1 MYRPERL
8 SPLLVWVN
16 YHCICCA
23 LSSISVFTQTLSSE
37 PDECKQLPS
46 SYHNLDVQEIAQLS
60 YFQNK
65 MPAKTLKNVPP
76 SLFPFLMTVLS
87 FQMLGPKSL
96 GSSLILFFLSLSKLL
111 LLTIYKSLA
120 NGIGSRSVMYNVCVC
135 VYMYEATVAR
145 YFQSC
150 RVNLPSSTTQIFA
163 VAFLLF
169 FLLLSLCPCSH
180 LCGQS
185 DLKKM

>member
-1 MYRPERL
+1 
-8 SPLLVWVN
+8 
-16 YHCICCA
+16 
-23 LSSISVFTQTLSSE
+23 
-37 PDECKQLPS
+37 
-46 SYHNLDVQEIAQLS
+46 
-60 YFQNK
+60 
-65 MPAKTLKNVPP
+65 MPANTLKNVPP
-76 SLFPFLMTVLS
+76 SFFPFLMAVLS

-96 GSSLILFFLSLSKLL
+96 QSSLILFFLALSKLL

-120 NGIGSRSVMYNVCVC
+120 NGIGSRSVIYNVCVC
-135 VYMYEATVAR
+135 VCVCVCVYEATVSH

-150 RVNLPSSTTQIFA
+150 CFNLPSSITQIFA